1 MNSTEKASS
10 MKPELKLLLIDE
22 NEDFRTALKH
32 LLASNKYDIVEA
44 GNGEQALEMLG
55 THFPDMAIVDLDM
68 PKMNGIEFSRRAK
81 KERPG
86 FPIIMVTAYSQFY
99 SSKEIIAAGIDAFLQ
114 KPIDGDK
121 LVAVIQQ
128 LHQVMIRKN

>member
-1 MNSTEKASS
+1 
-10 MKPELKLLLIDE
+10 MKPELKLLLIDD

-32 LLASNKYDIVEA
+32 LLSSNKYEIVEA
-44 GNGEQALEMLG
+44 GNGEQALELMNSE
-55 THFPDMAIVDLDM
+55 FPDMAIVDLDM

-121 LVAVIQQ
+121 LVAVIRQLQQ
-128 LHQVMIRKN
+128 VSSRKN

>member
-1 MNSTEKASS
+1 MNSMEKART
-10 MKPELKLLLIDE
+10 MKPELKLLLIDD
-22 NEDFRTALKH
+22 NEDFRTAMKH
-32 LLASNKYDIVEA
+32 LLVSNKYDIVEA
-44 GNGEQALEMLG
+44 ANGEQALEVLAA
-55 THFPDMAIVDLDM
+55 HSPDMAIVDLDM

-81 KERPG
+81 KEYPG
-86 FPIIMVTAYSQFY
+86 FPIVMVTAYSQFY

-128 LHQVMIRKN
+128 LQQVMVRKN

>member
-1 MNSTEKASS
+1 
-10 MKPELKLLLIDE
+10 MKPELRILLIDD
-22 NEDFRTALKH
+22 NEDFRTALKV
-32 LLASNKYDIVEA
+32 LLSSNKYQIVEA
-44 GNGEQALEMLG
+44 GNGEMALEKMN
-55 THFPDMAIVDLDM
+55 TEIPDMAIVDLDM

-86 FPIIMVTAYSQFY
+86 FPIIMVTAYAQFY

-121 LVAVIQQ
+121 LVALIQQ
-128 LHQVMIRKN
+128 LKETAANAPQKPI

>member
-1 MNSTEKASS
+1 MNSQNTNA
-10 MKPELKLLLIDE
+10 MKPELKILLIDD
-22 NEDFRTALKH
+22 NEEFRVALKH
-32 LLASNKYDIVEA
+32 LLASNKYDIIEA
-44 GNGEQALEMLG
+44 GNGEQALELMNTDL
-55 THFPDMAIVDLDM
+55 PDMAIVDLDM
-68 PKMNGIEFSRRAK
+68 PKMNGIEFSRKAK

-128 LHQVMIRKN
+128 LRQVESRKN

>member
-1 MNSTEKASS
+1 MNSIQNSNA
-10 MKPELKLLLIDE
+10 MKPELKLLLIDD
-22 NEDFRTALKH
+22 NEDFRVALKH
-32 LLASNKYDIVEA
+32 LLSSNNFEIIEA
-44 GNGEQALEMLG
+44 GNGEQALEKLG
-55 THFPDMAIVDLDM
+55 TELPDMAIVDLDM

-114 KPIDGDK
+114 KPVDGDK
-121 LVAVIQQ
+121 LVAVIHQ
-128 LHQVMIRKN
+128 LRQAMVRKN

>member
-1 MNSTEKASS
+1 MQPK
-10 MKPELKLLLIDE
+10 LKILLIDD
-22 NEDFRTALKH
+22 NEDFRVALKH
-32 LLASNKYDIVEA
+32 LLSSSQFDIIEA
-44 GNGEQALEMLG
+44 GNGEHALERMATDL
-55 THFPDMAIVDLDM
+55 PDMAIVDLDM
-68 PKMNGIEFSRRAK
+68 PKMNGIEYSRLAK

-121 LVAVIQQ
+121 LIAVIRKLQQ
-128 LHQVMIRKN
+128 TSARRN

>member
-1 MNSTEKASS
+1 MNSQNTNA
-10 MKPELKLLLIDE
+10 MKPELKILLIDD
-22 NEDFRTALKH
+22 NEEFRVALKH
-32 LLASNKYDIVEA
+32 LLASNKFDIIEA
-44 GNGEQALEMLG
+44 GNGEQALELMN
-55 THFPDMAIVDLDM
+55 TDVPDMAIVDLDM
-68 PKMNGIEFSRRAK
+68 PKMNGIEFSRKAK

-114 KPIDGDK
+114 KPIDGDT

-128 LHQVMIRKN
+128 LRQAASRMN

>member
-1 MNSTEKASS
+1 MNSQNTNA
-10 MKPELKLLLIDE
+10 MKPELKILLIDD
-22 NEDFRTALKH
+22 NEEFRVALKH
-32 LLASNKYDIVEA
+32 LLASNKYDIIEA
-44 GNGEQALEMLG
+44 GNGEQALELMNTDL
-55 THFPDMAIVDLDM
+55 PDMAIVDLDM
-68 PKMNGIEFSRRAK
+68 PKMNGIEFSRKAK

-128 LHQVMIRKN
+128 LRQAGSRLN

>member
-1 MNSTEKASS
+1 MNSQNTNA
-10 MKPELKLLLIDE
+10 MKPELKILLIDD
-22 NEDFRTALKH
+22 NEEFRVALRH
-32 LLASNKYDIVEA
+32 LLASNKYDIIEA
-44 GNGEQALEMLG
+44 GNGEQALELMNTDL
-55 THFPDMAIVDLDM
+55 PDMAIVDLDM
-68 PKMNGIEFSRRAK
+68 PKMNGIEFSRKAK

-128 LHQVMIRKN
+128 LRQAGSRLN